1 MGYIE
6 DDYMNEIDGWVIN
19 RFSPSKYF
27 KSWPRLE
34 TTLRRVVLAFS
45 DQQAVTGIALL
56 GSGYVAMLAVALLP
70 TGDTL
75 WSFGDDGS
83 YQQSQGVP
91 ALCYFRRLGSHEHQK
106 QFDVYSPGFISM
118 IISIFILASGYLTR
132 AVKLSN
138 RASNITKAWF
148 NEKPSHSLLHLR
160 DCALERLER
169 PVPTSRKI
177 QWVVGYILIE
187 TFNVW
192 FKVLYDIYASM
203 LWEVCVPIAILGGVM
218 RILTSSKIIWLV
230 SALAWGTRN
239 LFAVRVANNIDAESS
254 WGFGQIFTNNMLKM
268 DPFQPL
274 PLAVIVAFL
283 IKNLQSFSSGNG
295 NKGRSPLLLKTPFP
309 LEIYKLPREL
319 ELIYITRN
327 NPWVSF
333 APEHCNSLTMRKP
346 PIREDIQHEKK
357 R

>member
-56 GSGYVAMLAVALLP
+56 GSGYGSLNTGIDSYHWQILVYLVWFSSLTHLTTLTVLRRHFLHNPAARLGRAVLMFITVAMLAVALLP

-254 WGFGQIFTNNMLKM
+254 WGFGQIFTVILLV
-268 DPFQPL
+268 L
-274 PLAVIVAFL
+274 PLLGTVETFYGKRGLETTQDMNPI
-283 IKNLQSFSSGNG
+283 G
-295 NKGRSPLLLKTPFP
+295 PFTYC
-309 LEIYKLPREL
+309 L
-319 ELIYITRN
+319 
-327 NPWVSF
+327 
-333 APEHCNSLTMRKP
+333 
-346 PIREDIQHEKK
+346 
-357 R
+357 